1 MKSQDD
7 YLKEEVH
14 FATQSDQYKDWV
26 VSQVVK
32 KINMAEAVVSNG
44 QVLFGMV
51 LISMPKFNSIGWDLH
66 YRTDFGW
73 QKRYFVSL
81 RSQVEEIGNQSI
93 VNSFTF

>member
-14 FATQSDQYKDWV
+14 FATQADQYKDWV
-26 VSQVVK
+26 VSRVVK
-32 KINMAEAVVSNG
+32 KINMAQVVVSIE

-51 LISMPKFNSIGWDLH
+51 LISMPNFNSIGWDSH
-66 YRTDFGW
+66 SRTDLSQ
-73 QKRYFVSL
+73 QKRQFVCL
-81 RSQVEEIGNQSI
+81 RSQVEEIANQSI